1 MADVSQFD
9 DVPCTDDT
17 FSGKVLYQILINA
30 SIVFTL
36 NFFLHVFGG
45 GCIQIII
52 LELLECNFCIL
63 SRS

>member
-1 MADVSQFD
+1 VADVSQFD

-36 NFFLHVFGG
+36 NFFYTYLV
-45 GCIQIII
+45 
-52 LELLECNFCIL
+52 EVV
-63 SRS
+63 SK